1 MGRLVKGW
9 VEVWRELIGDSAE
22 QSVILFLHI
31 LLAFLGHSSHGESLS
46 YKYASLHS
54 HSSHP
59 SPPFRLSALALAV
72 VNMVNKDAW
81 LTMHLLIAW
90 LFFLIFIRPFLR
102 LHFEHMQPAAAKDK
116 AESDF
121 FLEYLS
127 EKEVQSA

>member
-1 MGRLVKGW
+1 MFPFIFFHWITEGFGAGEDVGRLVKGW

-31 LLAFLGHSSHGESLS
+31 LLAFLGHSSHVERLS
-46 YKYASLHS
+46 YKYALLHS

-59 SPPFRLSALALAV
+59 SPPFRLFSRLLSALVLAV

-102 LHFEHMQPAAAKDK
+102 LHF
-116 AESDF
+116 
-121 FLEYLS
+121 
-127 EKEVQSA
+127 